1 MDNNSGHATSIG
13 QSYSTRWLTNANYLN
28 LRTVTLAYNLP
39 KSILNVINIKSARV
53 NVSAENL
60 FMLKA
65 RQGLNPQANYAGV
78 SYNEYM
84 PAKKF
89 TIGLNVSS
97 SIHVGD
103 ESSDVDVSLD
113 FGDCDISNVDVINE
127 PSGKW
132 VDKDKPKL
140 EVTLEADDDYYFKS
154 GYAKKN
160 VTLSG
165 DSATVTSIKRKGDE
179 ELRIVIT
186 LKALKGTSSDYS
198 LDVDEAEW
206 DQMDGVAE
214 WNGSEDAKYYELRV
228 YRDEKFLSTVK
239 ETKYNLGR
247 YLTQAG
253 TYTFDVRA
261 VYSDSRHGEWQTSDS
276 FTITA
281 EQAQEIQKTL
291 VFKEAG
297 SGPAAGAWE
306 QDALGYKYRN
316 SDGSYVTNNW
326 QQIGGV
332 WYFFDENA
340 YCKTN
345 TWVFWNEKWY
355 YLDVNGAMLVN
366 TTTPDGKQ
374 VGEDGALL

>member
-1 MDNNSGHATSIG
+1 MKKGK
-13 QSYSTRWLTNANYLN
+13 YL
-28 LRTVTLAYNLP
+28 LLTVTAAALLAAIP
-39 KSILNVINIKSARV
+39 
-53 NVSAENL
+53 
-60 FMLKA
+60 F
-65 RQGLNPQANYAGV
+65 QAFASKDTEDRSPVG
-78 SYNEYM
+78 S
-84 PAKKF
+84 
-89 TIGLNVSS
+89 IGLNVSS

-140 EVTLEADDDYYFKS
+140 EVTLEADDDYYFKY

-179 ELRIVIT
+179 ELRVVIT

-239 ETKYNLGR
+239 PGKKRN
-247 YLTQAG
+247 
-253 TYTFDVRA
+253 
-261 VYSDSRHGEWQTSDS
+261 
-276 FTITA
+276 TI
-281 EQAQEIQKTL
+281 
-291 VFKEAG
+291 
-297 SGPAAGAWE
+297 
-306 QDALGYKYRN
+306 
-316 SDGSYVTNNW
+316 
-326 QQIGGV
+326 
-332 WYFFDENA
+332 
-340 YCKTN
+340 
-345 TWVFWNEKWY
+345 
-355 YLDVNGAMLVN
+355 LDVILRRREPTRLMCARFTAIHGTANGRHRIPSQSRRSRRRKFRRRLSSRKQAAVQQPVRGNRMHLAISTAIPMEAM
-366 TTTPDGKQ
+366 
-374 VGEDGALL
+374 

>member
-1 MDNNSGHATSIG
+1 MKK
-13 QSYSTRWLTNANYLN
+13 RKYL
-28 LRTVTLAYNLP
+28 LLTVTAAALLAAIP
-39 KSILNVINIKSARV
+39 FQAFASRDT
-53 NVSAENL
+53 EN
-60 FMLKA
+60 
-65 RQGLNPQANYAGV
+65 RSPVG
-78 SYNEYM
+78 S
-84 PAKKF
+84 
-89 TIGLNVSS
+89 IGLNVSS

-179 ELRIVIT
+179 ELRVVIT

-239 ETKYNLGR
+239 PGKETKYNLGR

-261 VYSDSRHGEWQTSDS
+261 VYAIHGTANGRHRIPSQSRRSRRRKFRRRLSSRKQATVRQPVRGNRIRLAIS
-276 FTITA
+276 TA
-281 EQAQEIQKTL
+281 IPM
-291 VFKEAG
+291 EA
-297 SGPAAGAWE
+297 
-306 QDALGYKYRN
+306 
-316 SDGSYVTNNW
+316 
-326 QQIGGV
+326 
-332 WYFFDENA
+332 
-340 YCKTN
+340 
-345 TWVFWNEKWY
+345 
-355 YLDVNGAMLVN
+355 M
-366 TTTPDGKQ
+366 
-374 VGEDGALL
+374 